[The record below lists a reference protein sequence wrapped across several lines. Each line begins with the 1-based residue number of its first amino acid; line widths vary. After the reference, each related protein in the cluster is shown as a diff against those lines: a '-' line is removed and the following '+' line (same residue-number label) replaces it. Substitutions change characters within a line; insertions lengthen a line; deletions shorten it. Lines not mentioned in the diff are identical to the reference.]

1 MFRIKL
7 QFWDWDFWDW
17 AIQNPSFV
25 VGVEYSLLVS
35 IALIIVS
42 GSCNIIVWFRVGL
55 LSLPLSYKQSICACS
70 KLIILVVCFL
80 LSHLSGVTMS
90 CCSAPSRFKVSLQFS
105 CVYVKPGNILI
116 FSSFYLLIVAFP
128 DFIVFC

>member
-25 VGVEYSLLVS
+25 VSVKYSLLVS

-42 GSCNIIVWFRVGL
+42 GSCNILVWFRVGL
-55 LSLPLSYKQSICACS
+55 LSLPLSYKQSICTCS
-70 KLIILVVCFL
+70 KLIILVGLFSSEPPFWGHHELLQRSVLLQGFLTVFLCLRQTRQHSHILVL
-80 LSHLSGVTMS
+80 LSAD
-90 CCSAPSRFKVSLQFS
+90 CSFS
-105 CVYVKPGNILI
+105 
-116 FSSFYLLIVAFP
+116 
-128 DFIVFC
+128 